1 MREKTRTPRANVDTT
16 LVTVQPA
23 WRWDVTLTP
32 DVATNSDALDAMLAD
47 PEIRQSL
54 AVIVANAPT
63 LAAVAAMGTAL
74 LQRGPE
80 LTDNINGVVQSLR
93 DSDQGG
99 KPGQIGSAVNSLA
112 QLAPVAETLAT
123 RTDTVQGLLDSA
135 ILRPE
140 IVQVVGTFGE
150 AALEADKRTRGKS
163 VDVGGVMKL
172 NKVLKE
178 PEVQETLAF
187 FVEFARVFGKRLQ
200 AGE

>member
-1 MREKTRTPRANVDTT
+1 M
-16 LVTVQPA
+16 
-23 WRWDVTLTP
+23 TLTP
-32 DVATNSDALDAMLAD
+32 DVATNSDALDAMLQD

-63 LAAVAAMGTAL
+63 LAALAAMGTAL

-80 LTDNINGVVQSLR
+80 LSDNINGLVRQLR
-93 DSDQGG
+93 ESDQAGR
-99 KPGQIGSAVNSLA
+99 PGQIGSAVNSLA
-112 QLAPVAETLAT
+112 KLAPVAETLAT
-123 RTDTVQGLLDSA
+123 RSETVQGFLDSP

-140 IVQVVGTFGE
+140 IVQIIGTFGE
-150 AALEADKRTRGKS
+150 AALEADKRTRGKQS
-163 VDVGGVMKL
+163 EVGGIFAL

-187 FVEFARVFGKRLQ
+187 FVEFARIYGQRLR

>member
-1 MREKTRTPRANVDTT
+1 M
-16 LVTVQPA
+16 
-23 WRWDVTLTP
+23 TLTP
-32 DVATNSDALDAMLAD
+32 DVTAQNDALDAMLAD

-63 LAAVAAMGTAL
+63 LAALAAMGTAL

-80 LTDNINGVVQSLR
+80 LADNVNVVVRQLRTDLDTGQSSQLR
-93 DSDQGG
+93 TAV
-99 KPGQIGSAVNSLA
+99 SALA

-123 RTDTVQGLLDSA
+123 RADTVQGLLDSA

-150 AALEADKRTRGKS
+150 AALEADKRTRGRQME
-163 VDVGGVMKL
+163 VGSIFAL

-187 FVEFARVFGKRLQ
+187 FVEFARVFGKHQRE
-200 AGE
+200 GS

>member
-1 MREKTRTPRANVDTT
+1 
-16 LVTVQPA
+16 
-23 WRWDVTLTP
+23 VTLP
-32 DVATNSDALDAMLAD
+32 AEVAANTDALDAMLAD

-63 LAAVAAMGTAL
+63 LAALAAMGTGL

-80 LTDNINGVVQSLR
+80 IMDNVNGAVRDLR
-93 DSDQGG
+93 SSEAGNSTVA
-99 KPGQIGSAVNSLA
+99 QIGPAVSALA
-112 QLAPVAETLAT
+112 KLAPVAETLAT

-150 AALEADKRTRGKS
+150 AALEADKRTRGRQAE
-163 VDVGGVMKL
+163 VGSIFAL

-187 FVEFARVFGKRLQ
+187 FVEFARVFGKHQRE
-200 AGE
+200 GS

>member
-1 MREKTRTPRANVDTT
+1 M
-16 LVTVQPA
+16 
-23 WRWDVTLTP
+23 TLTP
-32 DVATNSDALDAMLAD
+32 DVATNSDALDAMLED

-63 LAAVAAMGTAL
+63 LAALAAMGTAL

-93 DSDQGG
+93 ESDNGG
-99 KPGQIGSAVNSLA
+99 RAGQLSTAVGALA
-112 QLAPVAETLAT
+112 QLAPMAETLAS
-123 RTDTVQGLLDSA
+123 RSETVQGLLDSA
-135 ILRPE
+135 ILRPV

-150 AALEADKRTRGKS
+150 AALEADKRTRGKQAE
-163 VDVGGVMKL
+163 VGSIFAL

-187 FVEFARVFGKRLQ
+187 FVEFARVYGSRLR

>member
-1 MREKTRTPRANVDTT
+1 M
-16 LVTVQPA
+16 
-23 WRWDVTLTP
+23 TLTP
-32 DVATNSDALDAMLAD
+32 DVATNSDALDAMLED

-63 LAAVAAMGTAL
+63 LAVLASMGTAF
-74 LQRGPE
+74 LQRGYE
-80 LTDNINGVVQSLR
+80 LTDNINGAIEQLR
-93 DSDQGG
+93 GSEMSG
-99 KPGQIGSAVNSLA
+99 KANDLGTAVSALA
-112 QLAPVAETLAT
+112 QLAPMAETLAS
-123 RTDTVQGLLDSA
+123 RSDTVQGLLDSA

-150 AALEADKRTRGKS
+150 AALEADKRTRGKQAE
-163 VDVGGVMKL
+163 VGSIFAL

-187 FVEFARVFGKRLQ
+187 FVEFARVYGKRLR

>member
-1 MREKTRTPRANVDTT
+1 MRAESTLSEVRVSVTDVPANT
-16 LVTVQPA
+16 
-23 WRWDVTLTP
+23 
-32 DVATNSDALDAMLAD
+32 DALDAMLAD

-63 LAAVAAMGTAL
+63 LAALAAMGTGL

-80 LTDNINGVVQSLR
+80 LTDNINKVIVQLR
-93 DSDQGG
+93 DDADTGQGG
-99 KPGQIGSAVNSLA
+99 QLRSAVSALA

-123 RTDTVQGLLDSA
+123 RTDTIQGLLDSA

-150 AALEADKRTRGKS
+150 AALEADKRTRGRQME
-163 VDVGGVMKL
+163 VGSIFAL

-178 PEVQETLAF
+178 PEVQETLAY
-187 FVEFARVFGKRLQ
+187 FVEFARVFGKHQRE
-200 AGE
+200 G

>member
-1 MREKTRTPRANVDTT
+1 
-16 LVTVQPA
+16 
-23 WRWDVTLTP
+23 VTLTP
-32 DVATNSDALDAMLAD
+32 DVSANTDALDAMLAD

-63 LAAVAAMGTAL
+63 LAALAAMGTGL

-80 LTDNINGVVQSLR
+80 LTDNINQIVLQLR
-93 DSDQGG
+93 SDADS
-99 KPGQIGSAVNSLA
+99 GQTGQLRTAVGALA
-112 QLAPVAETLAT
+112 QLAPIAETLAT
-123 RTDTVQGLLDSA
+123 RKETIQGFLDSA

-150 AALEADKRTRGKS
+150 AALEADKRTRGKQ
-163 VDVGGVMKL
+163 VEVGSIFAL

-187 FVEFARVFGKRLQ
+187 LVEFARVFGAHQR

>member
-1 MREKTRTPRANVDTT
+1 
-16 LVTVQPA
+16 
-23 WRWDVTLTP
+23 VTLTP
-32 DVATNSDALDAMLAD
+32 DVATNSDALDAMLED

-63 LAAVAAMGTAL
+63 LAALAAMGTAL

-80 LTDNINGVVQSLR
+80 LTDNINGIVQSLR
-93 DSDQGG
+93 DTEGG
-99 KPGQIGSAVNSLA
+99 GRAGQLSSAVSALA
-112 QLAPVAETLAT
+112 ELAPMAETLAT
-123 RTDTVQGLLDSA
+123 RSETVQGLLDSA

-150 AALEADKRTRGKS
+150 AALEADKRTRGKQAE
-163 VDVGGVMKL
+163 VGSIFAL

-187 FVEFARVFGKRLQ
+187 FVEFARVYGSRLR

>member
-1 MREKTRTPRANVDTT
+1 M
-16 LVTVQPA
+16 
-23 WRWDVTLTP
+23 TLTP
-32 DVATNSDALDAMLAD
+32 DVTAQNDALDAMLAD

-63 LAAVAAMGTAL
+63 LAALAAMGTAL

-80 LTDNINGVVQSLR
+80 LADNVNVVVRQLRTDLDTGQSSQLR
-93 DSDQGG
+93 T
-99 KPGQIGSAVNSLA
+99 AVGALA

-123 RTDTVQGLLDSA
+123 RADTVQGLLDSA

-150 AALEADKRTRGKS
+150 AALEADKRTRGRQAE
-163 VDVGGVMKL
+163 VGSIFAL
-172 NKVLKE
+172 NRVLKE

-187 FVEFARVFGKRLQ
+187 FVEFARVFGKHQRE
-200 AGE
+200 GS

>member
-1 MREKTRTPRANVDTT
+1 
-16 LVTVQPA
+16 
-23 WRWDVTLTP
+23 VTLTP
-32 DVATNSDALDAMLAD
+32 DVTAQNDALDAMLAD

-63 LAAVAAMGTAL
+63 LAALAAMGTAL

-80 LTDNINGVVQSLR
+80 LADNVNVVVRQLRTDLDTGQSSQLR
-93 DSDQGG
+93 A
-99 KPGQIGSAVNSLA
+99 AVGALA

-123 RTDTVQGLLDSA
+123 RADTVQGLLDSA

-150 AALEADKRTRGKS
+150 AALEADKRTRGRQAE
-163 VDVGGVMKL
+163 VGSIFAL
-172 NKVLKE
+172 NRVLKE

-187 FVEFARVFGKRLQ
+187 FVEFARVFGKHQRE
-200 AGE
+200 GS

>member
-1 MREKTRTPRANVDTT
+1 
-16 LVTVQPA
+16 
-23 WRWDVTLTP
+23 VTLTP
-32 DVATNSDALDAMLAD
+32 DVTAQNDALDAMLAD

-63 LAAVAAMGTAL
+63 LAALAAMGTAL

-80 LTDNINGVVQSLR
+80 LADNVNVVVRQLRTDLDTGQSSQLR
-93 DSDQGG
+93 A
-99 KPGQIGSAVNSLA
+99 AVGALA

-123 RTDTVQGLLDSA
+123 RADTVQGLLDSA

-150 AALEADKRTRGKS
+150 AALEADKRTRGRQME
-163 VDVGGVMKL
+163 VGSIFAL
-172 NKVLKE
+172 NRVLKE

-187 FVEFARVFGKRLQ
+187 FVEFARVFGKHQRE
-200 AGE
+200 GS

>member
-1 MREKTRTPRANVDTT
+1 
-16 LVTVQPA
+16 
-23 WRWDVTLTP
+23 VTLTP
-32 DVATNSDALDAMLAD
+32 DVATNSDALDTMLQD

-54 AVIVANAPT
+54 AVIVANAPM
-63 LAAVAAMGTAL
+63 LAALAAMGTAL

-93 DSDQGG
+93 ESEQGG
-99 KPGQIGSAVNSLA
+99 KAGQISSAVNSLA

-150 AALEADKRTRGKS
+150 AALEADKHTRGKQ
-163 VDVGGVMKL
+163 VEVGSIFAL

-178 PEVQETLAF
+178 PEVQETLAY
-187 FVEFARVFGKRLQ
+187 FVEFARVFGKRQ
-200 AGE
+200 RAGE